1 MTYINYINGLRGIS
15 IILVLFYHLFDTN
28 IFRNGFLGVDFF
40 FVISGF
46 ILTYKYYTEQ
56 ISLRVFFYNR
66 FKRLIPS
73 LVLCLIFV
81 YLILTLLIK
90 DALILSENFNLIKST
105 LFFYNNFYLLNTIN
119 YFNSNIE
126 NYLTYHLWSLS
137 IEEQFYI
144 IFPFLILLGKNFYKA
159 LIIIF
164 ILLLSIYLYQNT
176 IQFPSELIENN
187 NLTLVADNFFSPT
200 LRFIELIIGCFS
212 AIIVKSISG
221 NILRNKILNNS
232 INILGVSL
240 LTYILFFYNFSM
252 DYHPGFIT
260 ILISLI
266 ISIII
271 INLFFTPQS
280 YLLKTL
286 NSWILQFFGN
296 ISYTLYLF
304 HVPLFFLLNYYL
316 KESLVNNIFIVS
328 MIIFVSF
335 VIWKFY
341 EYPIYK
347 GQINSKFL
355 LIFPFLYVALITF
368 TYWNLNDN
376 KVNAN
381 KTQNYLFQEI
391 IDENKTDNKCFISNT
406 FRKKN
411 NDCFSVKDKNNII
424 VFWGDSYASAL
435 AMIFQKNFKEYD
447 VVTFTSS
454 NCAPRFYSNDYNSF
468 DGIYCEINNKLATNF
483 IKKNQNSIIRV
494 LVHSSAQL
502 DQFKPDVVEEFN
514 FHAIG
519 PSPIWGSNMTDFLT
533 ENSSETNTFIS
544 YGLRTDILLSENRI
558 RNYFKKF
565 NNVKYISLQ
574 DFLCEINGDLN
585 SEEVLPKNSSI
596 AECLAIINYNDK
608 IFPYSYDMGHIS
620 FNAGEYL
627 FNSYLYD
634 KIFK

>member
-1 MTYINYINGLRGIS
+1 MNYISYINGLRGIS

-56 ISLRVFFYNR
+56 ISLRVFFYSR

-81 YLILTLLIK
+81 YFLLTLLTK
-90 DALILSENFNLIKST
+90 DTFILNENFNLIKST
-105 LFFYNNFYLLNTIN
+105 LFFYNNFYLLDTIN

-137 IEEQFYI
+137 IEGQFYI
-144 IFPFLILLGKNFYKA
+144 IFPFLILLGKNFYKV

-164 ILLLSIYLYQNT
+164 ILLLLIYLYQNT
-176 IQFPSELIENN
+176 IQFSSELIENN
-187 NLTLVADNFFSPT
+187 NLTIVADNFFSPT
-200 LRFIELIIGCFS
+200 LRFVELIIGCFS
-212 AIIVKSISG
+212 AIIVKSTSG
-221 NILRNKILNNS
+221 NILKNKIFNNS
-232 INILGVSL
+232 INILCVSF
-240 LTYILFFYNFSM
+240 LTYILFFYNLSV

-260 ILISLI
+260 ILISLV

-271 INLFFTPQS
+271 INLFFTPQN
-280 YLLKTL
+280 YLLKIL

-316 KESLVNNIFIVS
+316 KESLINNVFIVS
-328 MIIFVSF
+328 TIIFISF

-341 EYPIYK
+341 EYPLYK

-355 LIFPFLYVALITF
+355 LIFSFLYLALITV

-376 KVNAN
+376 KIAN
-381 KTQNYLFQEI
+381 KNQNYSFQEI
-391 IDENKTDNKCFISNT
+391 IDESKTANKCFISNT
-406 FRKKN
+406 FRAKN
-411 NDCFSVKDKNNII
+411 SDCFSAKDKNNIV
-424 VFWGDSYASAL
+424 VFWGDSYASSL
-435 AMIFQKNFKEYD
+435 AMIFQKTFKEYD

-454 NCAPRFYSNDYNSF
+454 NCAPRFYTNDYSAF
-468 DGIYCEINNKLATNF
+468 DGIYCEINNKLATSF
-483 IKKNQNSIIRV
+483 IEKNQNSIIRV
-494 LVHSSAQL
+494 LLHSQVNLAQ
-502 DQFKPDVVEEFN
+502 FAPDLVDEFN

-519 PSPIWGSNMTDFLT
+519 PGPQWGSKMVDFLS
-533 ENSSETNTFIS
+533 ENSYESNTFIS
-544 YGLRTDILLSENRI
+544 YGLKTDILLSDNRI
-558 RNYFKKF
+558 RNHFKKF
-565 NNVKYISLQ
+565 NNVNYISLQ
-574 DFLCEINGDLN
+574 DFLCEITGDLN
-585 SEEVLPKNSSI
+585 SSEVVPKNSNI
-596 AECLAIINYNDK
+596 AECLAIINYKDK

-627 FNSYLYD
+627 FDSYLYD